1 MLVVLRTDVL
11 PTRSDFVFF
20 EYLVMKQNEITVGRF
35 LRIVLFVMV
44 VVVAYFVLDSLSGVL
59 LPFAIAWLFA
69 YMLNPLVNFVQEK
82 MRVKYRALSIL
93 LSMLFVGGILYGAF
107 MLVVPSMF
115 RELYALKDITVSFLG
130 KNINDGSIPA
140 PIMDFFREI
149 STQYGF
155 AEILQNSGD
164 TGLVS
169 ILAER
174 MQVLLLGTVD
184 ILGQVLTVSLIM
196 LYLFFI
202 LFDFERV
209 SRGWQPYVPKKWRG
223 VVSKLW
229 KDLVYGMNQYFRGQ
243 VLVALC
249 VGVLFSSGFVII
261 KFPAAIAFG
270 MFVGILNLV
279 PYLQA
284 VAVLPM
290 ALLAMLKAANTGDGF
305 WPIMLMALCV
315 MLVVQLI
322 QDMLLVPKIMGKR
335 MNLHPAVILLSL
347 SIWGHLLGLL
357 GMIVALPLTT
367 LLLAYLRR
375 YNEIA
380 ETSGSSEE
388 YILKEAIDSARISK
402 EKNDAKM
409 NEDAEDVHP

>member
-1 MLVVLRTDVL
+1 
-11 PTRSDFVFF
+11 
-20 EYLVMKQNEITVGRF
+20 MKQNEITVGRF
-35 LRIVLFVMV
+35 LRIVLVSIA
-44 VVVAYFVLDSLSGVL
+44 VVAAYFALSSLSSVI
-59 LPFAIAWLFA
+59 LPFAIAWLLA
-69 YMLNPLVNFVQEK
+69 YMLNPLVNFVQN
-82 MRVKYRALSIL
+82 RLCVKYRSLSIL
-93 LSMLFVGGILYGAF
+93 LAMLLVAVVLYGLF

-140 PIMDFFREI
+140 PIMDFFKEI
-149 STQYGF
+149 SAQYGF

-164 TGLVS
+164 AGLLS
-169 ILAER
+169 MLAER
-174 MQVLLLGTVD
+174 VQVVLLGTVD
-184 ILGQVLTVSLIM
+184 IFGQVFSLSVM
-196 LYLFFI
+196 VLYLFFI

-249 VGVLFSSGFVII
+249 VGVLFSIGFVII
-261 KFPAAIAFG
+261 DFPAAIAFG
-270 MFVGILNLV
+270 LFIGMLNLV
-279 PYLQA
+279 PYLQI
-284 VAVLPM
+284 VSILPM
-290 ALLAMLKAANTGDGF
+290 ALLAMLKAANTGVGF
-305 WPIMLMALCV
+305 WPVMLMALSV
-315 MLVVQLI
+315 MVVVQLI
-322 QDMLLVPKIMGKR
+322 QDLFLVPKIMGKR
-335 MNLHPAVILLSL
+335 MKLHPAVILLSL

-388 YILKEAIDSARISK
+388 YILKEAIDSARIEK
-402 EKNDAKM
+402 EKAAPKVHD
-409 NEDAEDVHP
+409 DAEE

>member
-1 MLVVLRTDVL
+1 MNVI
-11 PTRSDFVFF
+11 
-20 EYLVMKQNEITVGRF
+20 KQNEITVGRF
-35 LRIVLFVMV
+35 LRIVLVAIV
-44 VVVAYFVLDSLSGVL
+44 LVAAYFVVNSLSGVL
-59 LPFAIAWLFA
+59 LPFAIAWLLA

-82 MRVKYRALSIL
+82 MRVKYRALAIVISIL
-93 LSMLFVGGILYGAF
+93 VVGAVLYGLF
-107 MLVVPSMF
+107 MLVVPSIF
-115 RELYALKDITVSFLG
+115 RELYTLKDITVAFLG
-130 KNINDGSIPA
+130 RNINDGSIPA

-155 AEILQNSGD
+155 AELLQSSGD
-164 TGLVS
+164 TGLIS

-174 MQVLLLGTVD
+174 LQVLLLGTVD
-184 ILGQVLTVSLIM
+184 IMGQVLTICLIM

-209 SRGWQPYVPKKWRG
+209 SQGWQPYVPKKWRG

-229 KDLVYGMNQYFRGQ
+229 SDLVYGMNQYFRGQ
-243 VLVALC
+243 ALVALC
-249 VGVLFSSGFVII
+249 VGILFSIGFLMID
-261 KFPAAIAFG
+261 FPAAIAFG
-270 MFVGILNLV
+270 MFIGMLNLV

-290 ALLAMLKAANTGDGF
+290 ALLAMLKAASTGAGF
-305 WPIMLMALCV
+305 WPVMMGALAV
-315 MLVVQLI
+315 MLVVQVV
-322 QDMLLVPKIMGKR
+322 QDMFLVPKIMGKR

-347 SIWGHLLGLL
+347 SIWGHLLGVL

-367 LLLAYLRR
+367 LFLAYLRR

-388 YILKEAIDSARISK
+388 YILREAIDTVNISRGRKSADGQDGEAEGIPVEESDDLP
-402 EKNDAKM
+402 EDIP
-409 NEDAEDVHP
+409 NEMK

>member
-1 MLVVLRTDVL
+1 
-11 PTRSDFVFF
+11 
-20 EYLVMKQNEITVGRF
+20 MKQNEITVGRF
-35 LRIVLFVMV
+35 LRIVLFTIV
-44 VVVAYFVLDSLSGVL
+44 VVAAYFVLNSLSSVL
-59 LPFAIAWLFA
+59 LPFAIAWLLA
-69 YMLNPLVNFVQEK
+69 YMLNPLVNFVQNK
-82 MRVKYRALSIL
+82 MRVKYRALSIVI
-93 LSMLFVGGILYGAF
+93 SMLLVVAVLYGLF

-115 RELYALKDITVSFLG
+115 GELYALKDITVSFLG
-130 KNINDGSIPA
+130 KNINDGSIPE
-140 PIMDFFREI
+140 PIMNFFKEI
-149 STQYGF
+149 SAQYGF

-169 ILAER
+169 MLLDR
-174 MQVLLLGTVD
+174 LQMLLLGTVD

-209 SRGWQPYVPKKWRG
+209 SGGWQPYIPKKWRG

-243 VLVALC
+243 VLVAFC
-249 VGVLFSSGFVII
+249 VGVLFSIGFLII
-261 KFPAAIAFG
+261 DFPAAIAFG
-270 MFVGILNLV
+270 MFIGILNLV

-284 VAVLPM
+284 VSILPM

-305 WPIMLMALCV
+305 WPIMLMALAV
-315 MLVVQLI
+315 MLAVQLI
-322 QDMLLVPKIMGKR
+322 QDLLLVPKIMGKR
-335 MNLHPAVILLSL
+335 MNMHPAVILLSL

-402 EKNDAKM
+402 DKNSGDETSEGK
-409 NEDAEDVHP
+409 E

>member
-1 MLVVLRTDVL
+1 M
-11 PTRSDFVFF
+11 S
-20 EYLVMKQNEITVGRF
+20 YMKQNEITVGRF
-35 LRIVLFVMV
+35 LRIVLVSIA
-44 VVVAYFVLDSLSGVL
+44 VVAAYFALSSLSSVI
-59 LPFAIAWLFA
+59 LPFAIAWLLA
-69 YMLNPLVNFVQEK
+69 YMLNPLVNFVQNRL
-82 MRVKYRALSIL
+82 RVKYRSLSIL
-93 LSMLFVGGILYGAF
+93 LAMLLVAIVLYGLF

-140 PIMDFFREI
+140 PIMEFFKEL
-149 STQYGF
+149 SAQYGF

-164 TGLVS
+164 TGLLS
-169 ILAER
+169 MLAER
-174 MQVLLLGTVD
+174 VQVVLLGTVD
-184 ILGQVLTVSLIM
+184 IFGQVFSLSVM
-196 LYLFFI
+196 VLYLFFI

-249 VGVLFSSGFVII
+249 VGVLFSIGFVII
-261 KFPAAIAFG
+261 DFPAAIAFG
-270 MFVGILNLV
+270 LFIGMLNLV
-279 PYLQA
+279 PYLQI
-284 VAVLPM
+284 VSILPM
-290 ALLAMLKAANTGDGF
+290 ALLAMLKAANTGVGF
-305 WPIMLMALCV
+305 WPVMLMALSV
-315 MLVVQLI
+315 MVVVQLI
-322 QDMLLVPKIMGKR
+322 QDLFLVPKIMGKR
-335 MNLHPAVILLSL
+335 MKLHPAVILLSL

-388 YILKEAIDSARISK
+388 YILKEAIDSARIEK
-402 EKNDAKM
+402 EKAAPKVHD
-409 NEDAEDVHP
+409 DAEE

>member
-1 MLVVLRTDVL
+1 M
-11 PTRSDFVFF
+11 
-20 EYLVMKQNEITVGRF
+20 
-35 LRIVLFVMV
+35 RIVLVSIA
-44 VVVAYFVLDSLSGVL
+44 VVAAYFALSSLSSVI
-59 LPFAIAWLFA
+59 LPFAIAWLLA
-69 YMLNPLVNFVQEK
+69 YMLNPLVNFVQN
-82 MRVKYRALSIL
+82 RLCVKYRALSIVL
-93 LSMLFVGGILYGAF
+93 AMVLVAVVLYGLF

-140 PIMDFFREI
+140 PIMDFFKEI
-149 STQYGF
+149 SAQYGF

-164 TGLVS
+164 AGLLS
-169 ILAER
+169 MLAER
-174 MQVLLLGTVD
+174 VQVVLLGTVD
-184 ILGQVLTVSLIM
+184 IFGQVFSLSVM
-196 LYLFFI
+196 VLYLFFI

-249 VGVLFSSGFVII
+249 VGVLFSIGFVII
-261 KFPAAIAFG
+261 DFPAAIAFG
-270 MFVGILNLV
+270 LFIGMLNLV
-279 PYLQA
+279 PYLQI
-284 VAVLPM
+284 VSILPM

-305 WPIMLMALCV
+305 WPVMLMALSV
-315 MLVVQLI
+315 MVVVQLV
-322 QDMLLVPKIMGKR
+322 QDLFLVPKIMGKR
-335 MNLHPAVILLSL
+335 MKLHPAVILLSL

-388 YILKEAIDSARISK
+388 YILKEAIDSARIEK
-402 EKNDAKM
+402 EKAAPKVHD
-409 NEDAEDVHP
+409 DAEE

>member
-1 MLVVLRTDVL
+1 
-11 PTRSDFVFF
+11 
-20 EYLVMKQNEITVGRF
+20 MKQNEITVGRF
-35 LRIVLFVMV
+35 LRIVLFTIVI
-44 VVVAYFVLDSLSGVL
+44 VVAYFVLDSLSNVL
-59 LPFAIAWLFA
+59 LPFAIAWLLA

-82 MRVKYRALSIL
+82 MRVKYRALSIVL
-93 LSMLFVGGILYGAF
+93 AMLFVVGVLYGLF

-115 RELYALKDITVSFLG
+115 RELYALKDITMSFLG
-130 KNINDGSIPA
+130 KNINDGSIPK
-140 PIMDFFREI
+140 PIMDFFREM
-149 STQYGF
+149 SAQYGF

-164 TGLVS
+164 SGLVTMM
-169 ILAER
+169 LER
-174 MQVLLLGTVD
+174 LQVLLLGTVD
-184 ILGQVLTVSLIM
+184 IFGQVLTVSLIL

-229 KDLVYGMNQYFRGQ
+229 RDLVYGMNQYFRGQ

-249 VGVLFSSGFVII
+249 VGVLFSIGFVII
-261 KFPAAIAFG
+261 DFPAAIAFG
-270 MFVGILNLV
+270 MFIGVLNLV
-279 PYLQA
+279 PYLQ
-284 VAVLPM
+284 VVSVLPM
-290 ALLAMLKAANTGDGF
+290 ALLAMLKAANTGVGF

-315 MLVVQLI
+315 MLVVQVI
-322 QDMLLVPKIMGKR
+322 QDMFLVPRIMGKR
-335 MNLHPAVILLSL
+335 MNLHPAIILLSL
-347 SIWGHLLGLL
+347 SIWGHLLGAL

-388 YILKEAIDSARISK
+388 YILKEAIDSARITK
-402 EKNDAKM
+402 EKDADVS
-409 NEDAEDVHP
+409 NEKVEE